1 MKNYKRTICSNCR
14 HAPYCSLTT
23 DMSNISSCS
32 EYVHHLDKDNEP
44 TVMVSIEMASDNAV
58 LISQATKNEQKELL
72 LN

>member
-1 MKNYKRTICSNCR
+1 MKNYKRSICSTCR

-44 TVMVSIEMASDNAV
+44 LLVVSLEMSNDTHKNHE
-58 LISQATKNEQKELL
+58 LI